1 MTNTVFRFF
10 PEPIFKYKIQNYEK
24 QNQDLSKYI
33 YDLYNNDKES
43 LKKSNVG
50 GWHSKAF
57 NLKDN
62 KSPPFIFFQN
72 IKAQI
77 NDVFQK
83 YGWVFTPEKIKC
95 EEMWAIINKKGNFN
109 VEHIHANCDLSA
121 AYYVKVPENSG
132 NFQIFN
138 PNSVSRNRFPK
149 KSKPTEFNI
158 VSAVLKIEEGDLII
172 FPSYLPHAVGQ
183 NETDEDR
190 IVLSFNLSVQS

>member
-1 MTNTVFRFF
+1 M
-10 PEPIFKYKIQNYEK
+10 
-24 QNQDLSKYI
+24 
-33 YDLYNNDKES
+33 
-43 LKKSNVG
+43 
-50 GWHSKAF
+50 
-57 NLKDN
+57 NL
-62 KSPPFIFFQN
+62 PHIFFQN

-138 PNSVSRNRFPK
+138 PNSISRNRFPK
-149 KSKPTEFNI
+149 NQN
-158 VSAVLKIEEGDLII
+158 LQNLIL
-172 FPSYLPHAVGQ
+172 YL
-183 NETDEDR
+183 
-190 IVLSFNLSVQS
+190 LF

>member
-10 PEPIFKYKIQNYEK
+10 PEPIFKYKIPNYEK
-24 QNQDLSKYI
+24 LNKNLSKYI

-62 KSPPFIFFQN
+62 KAPPHIFFQN

-83 YGWVFTPEKIKC
+83 YGWVFSPEKIKC

-109 VEHIHANCDLSA
+109 VEHVHANCHLSA

-138 PNSVSRNRFPK
+138 PNSISRNRFPK
-149 KSKPTEFNI
+149 KSNPTEFNI
-158 VSAVLKIEEGDLII
+158 ISAVLKVEEGDLLI
-172 FPSYLPHAVGQ
+172 FPSYLPHAVAK

-190 IVLSFNLSVQS
+190 IVVSFNLSVLS

>member
-1 MTNTVFRFF
+1 
-10 PEPIFKYKIQNYEK
+10 
-24 QNQDLSKYI
+24 
-33 YDLYNNDKES
+33 
-43 LKKSNVG
+43 
-50 GWHSKAF
+50 
-57 NLKDN
+57 
-62 KSPPFIFFQN
+62 
-72 IKAQI
+72 
-77 NDVFQK
+77 
-83 YGWVFTPEKIKC
+83 
-95 EEMWAIINKKGNFN
+95 MWAIINKKGNFN
-109 VEHIHANCDLSA
+109 VEHVHANCHLSA

-158 VSAVLKIEEGDLII
+158 VSAVLKIEEGDLLI